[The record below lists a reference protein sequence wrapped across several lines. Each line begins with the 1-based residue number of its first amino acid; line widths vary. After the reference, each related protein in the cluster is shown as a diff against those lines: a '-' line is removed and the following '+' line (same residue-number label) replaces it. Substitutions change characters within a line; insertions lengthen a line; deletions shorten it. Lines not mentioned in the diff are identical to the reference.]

1 MVSSISAVKRL
12 LATMPAGVHSRA
24 LATLF
29 NHALRGQE
37 VTGRFEEIEGKSV
50 QLCIT
55 DIPCN
60 LHFRF
65 QRGRLRACGEGSGD
79 VIIAGELAAFLR
91 LAARDEDPDTL
102 FFTRQL
108 TIEGETE
115 TGLHIKNL
123 LDSME
128 YDLNAHFDAVL
139 PSPFSAMAKRISR
152 RAEAPLLA
160 IREKLL
166 H

>member
-1 MVSSISAVKRL
+1 MARSISTMKKL
-12 LATMPAGVHSRA
+12 LATVPGGVHSRV

-29 NHALRGQE
+29 NHALKGQD
-37 VTGRFEEIEGKSV
+37 VTDRFEEIEGKSV
-50 QLCIT
+50 QLTIT
-55 DIPCN
+55 DLPCT

-65 QRGRLRACGEGSGD
+65 ERGSLRLCGERNGD
-79 VIIAGELAAFLR
+79 VVIAGDLGAFLM
-91 LAARDEDPDTL
+91 LAAREEDPDTL

-123 LDSME
+123 LDSMD

-139 PSPFSAMAKRISR
+139 PPPLAAMAKRVSR
-152 RAEAPLLA
+152 RVEGPLLV